1 MGQHQDQG
9 EAGEAERVLVV
20 VPAYEEEQA
29 LPGVLKELADEAPGY
44 DVLVVDDGSHDRTA
58 EVAASSGVPVARLP
72 FNLGVGGALRVGFLY
87 AQRHGYTRAVQFDGD
102 GQHEAA
108 EVDKLL
114 DALDGGADLV
124 IGSRFADGTTP
135 YPVGRTRRSA
145 MRLLQWLIHLLS
157 GQRLT
162 DTSSGF
168 RAFSGPLID
177 FFAVNYP
184 VEYLGDTVEALL
196 LAHHAG
202 FEIAEV
208 EVSMR
213 TRGGGVPSTRNLR
226 LAYHYLR
233 LVIVLGASASFPR
246 RRRR

>member
-1 MGQHQDQG
+1 MGQPPHNG
-9 EAGEAERVLVV
+9 EADAAERVLII

-29 LPGVLKELADEAPGY
+29 LPGVLKELADEVPEY
-44 DVLVVDDGSHDRTA
+44 DVLVVDDGSRDRTA
-58 EVAASSGVPVARLP
+58 EVAAASGVPVARLP

-87 AQRHGYTRAVQFDGD
+87 ARRRGYSRAVQFDGD

-108 EVDKLL
+108 EIDKLL
-114 DALDGGADLV
+114 AALDSGADLV
-124 IGSRFADGTTP
+124 IGSRFADGGTP

-145 MRLLQWLIHLLS
+145 MRLLERLIHLLS

-168 RAFSGPLID
+168 RAFAGPVID
-177 FFAVNYP
+177 FFAINYP

-196 LAHHAG
+196 LAHYAG

-208 EVSMR
+208 GVSMR
-213 TRGGGVPSTRNLR
+213 TRGAGVPSTRNLR

-233 LVIVLGASASFPR
+233 LVVVLGASASFPR